1 MNRFPLTL
9 TLRLRL
15 RGATSALALSLLLAA
30 SSASAQVYPA
40 KPIKLVQGFGAGG
53 NGDTTARILAQGMS
67 QGLGQPIV
75 VEGRTGAGGNIASE
89 FVAKSPADGYTLV
102 LLTGGHAV
110 SGGLYKSLPFDP
122 VNDFAMV
129 SAVTFFPFVIS
140 VRADH
145 PAKTLADFLA
155 MAKKAPGT
163 LKYSSVG
170 IGSTQHLAGELL
182 ASSAGVELTH
192 VPYRGGGAPVEG
204 LLRGDVDIMID
215 TVTFT
220 AAQIKG
226 GRIRALAVTNP
237 APWPALPGVPTV
249 AETVPGYEV
258 RSWTGLAAP
267 KGTPADIVDRLNAE
281 ARRALALPEIKG
293 RFEELGNEVR
303 PTSSN
308 ELKIHIATEIAK
320 WKRVVEQ
327 AKIERQ

>member
-1 MNRFPLTL
+1 MSRTKSPLA
-9 TLRLRL
+9 RLL
-15 RGATSALALSLLLAA
+15 ACAALFALSSAALA
-30 SSASAQVYPA
+30 QDYPA
-40 KPIKLVQGFGAGG
+40 KPIKIIQGFGAGG

-67 QGLGQPIV
+67 IGLGQQIIV
-75 VEGRTGAGGNIASE
+75 EAKTGAGGNIASE
-89 FVAKSPADGYTLV
+89 AVAKSPADGYTLV

-110 SGGLYKSLPFDP
+110 SAALYKSLPFDP
-122 VNDFAMV
+122 VDDFAMV

-145 PAKTLADFLA
+145 PAKSLAEFIV
-155 MAKKAPGT
+155 MAKKSPGT

-182 ASSAGVELTH
+182 ASSAGVQLLH
-192 VPYRGGGAPVEG
+192 VPYRGGGAPLEA

-220 AAQIKG
+220 SAQIRG
-226 GRIRALAVTNP
+226 GKVRALAVTNP
-237 APWPALPGVPTV
+237 VPWPALPGVP
-249 AETVPGYEV
+249 AAADTVPGYEV

-267 KGTPADIVDRLNAE
+267 RGTSPEIIERLNLE
-281 ARRALALPEIKG
+281 ARRALALPEIKK
-293 RFEELGNEVR
+293 RFEDLGNEVR
-303 PTSSN
+303 PTSSG
-308 ELKIHIATEIAK
+308 ELRAHIASEIAK